1 MVLVATIRAL
11 KMHGGVV
18 FAELKDENLDALAKG
33 LENLEKHVENL
44 HLFGLP
50 VVVAINRFPDDTES
64 ELALLDEKV
73 KAMGSKVVLSEVWAK
88 GGEGGVELA
97 KEIVRMCEEEKP
109 DFKFLYDVDTSV
121 REKIEIIATK
131 IYGADGVDFAPEAE
145 EAIELYTQN
154 GYAGLP
160 ICMAKTQASLSDDKT
175 VVGRPRDWRLTV
187 REVRLSAG
195 AGFIV
200 PVCGKMMTMPGLPK
214 RPAAEAIDL
223 VDGKIVGLF

>member
-1 MVLVATIRAL
+1 M
-11 KMHGGVV
+11 
-18 FAELKDENLDALAKG
+18 
-33 LENLEKHVENL
+33 
-44 HLFGLP
+44 
-50 VVVAINRFPDDTES
+50 
-64 ELALLDEKV
+64 
-73 KAMGSKVVLSEVWAK
+73 
-88 GGEGGVELA
+88 ELA